1 MKRNNWIARVGAYA
15 IGLLIL
21 AFGVAFSVNSNLG
34 VSPANSFPYVVS
46 LIINQKIGNC
56 VTVIFICY
64 ILLQILILRKDFQ
77 WINLSQILF
86 STLFGKFVDF
96 AKLVLGDFCI
106 PTYAG
111 RLLMLAISI
120 VLIAIGISTY
130 MGAKLVNMPTEGLA
144 SAIASKLPN
153 KEFHQVKVMVDCASV
168 GTGLILSLIFL
179 GGLNGI
185 REGTIISAIVIGKV
199 IPYANRLTGPLL
211 QKFCFKG

>member
-1 MKRNNWIARVGAYA
+1 MKKNNWIARVGAYA

-46 LIINQKIGNC
+46 LIINQKMGNC

-64 ILLQILILRKDFQ
+64 ILLQILILKKDFQ
-77 WINLSQILF
+77 WINLSQIVF

-96 AKLVLGDFCI
+96 AKFVLGDFCI

-153 KEFHQVKVMVDCASV
+153 KEFHHVKVMVDCASV
-168 GTGLILSLIFL
+168 GTGMILSFIFL
-179 GGLNGI
+179 GGLQGI

-199 IPYANRLTGPLL
+199 IPYANRLTGPML
-211 QKFCFKG
+211 QKFCFSK

>member
-1 MKRNNWIARVGAYA
+1 MKKNNWIARVGAYA

-46 LIINQKIGNC
+46 LIINQKMGNC

-64 ILLQILILRKDFQ
+64 ILLQILILKKDFQ
-77 WINLSQILF
+77 RIYLSQIVF

-96 AKLVLGDFCI
+96 AKFFLGDFCI

-153 KEFHQVKVMVDCASV
+153 KEFHHVKVMVDCASV
-168 GTGLILSLIFL
+168 GTGMILSFIFL
-179 GGLNGI
+179 GGSERVRSSVQLKS
-185 REGTIISAIVIGKV
+185 EK
-199 IPYANRLTGPLL
+199 
-211 QKFCFKG
+211 

>member
-1 MKRNNWIARVGAYA
+1 MKKNKWIARIAAYA

-46 LIINQKIGNC
+46 LILNTKMGNC

-77 WINLSQILF
+77 WIDLSQILF

-96 AKLVLGDFCI
+96 AKMVLDGFCF

-120 VLIAIGISTY
+120 VLIAIGISMY

-144 SAIASKLPN
+144 SAIAAKLPN
-153 KEFHQVKVMVDCASV
+153 KEFHQTKVMVDCASV
-168 GTGLILSLIFL
+168 GTALILSMCFL
-179 GGLNGI
+179 GGLQGI

-199 IPYANRLTGPLL
+199 IPYANKVTKPIL
-211 QKFCFKG
+211 QKFCF

>member
-1 MKRNNWIARVGAYA
+1 MKKNKWIVRVIAYA

-46 LIINQKIGNC
+46 LILNTKMGNC

-96 AKLVLGDFCI
+96 AKLVLDGFCF

-111 RLLMLAISI
+111 RLLMLAISV
-120 VLIAIGISTY
+120 VLIAIGISMY

-144 SAIASKLPN
+144 SAIAAKLPN
-153 KEFHQVKVMVDCASV
+153 KEFHQTKVMVDCASV
-168 GTGLILSLIFL
+168 GTALILSVCFL
-179 GGLNGI
+179 GGLQGI

-199 IPYANRLTGPLL
+199 IPYANKVTKPIL
-211 QKFCFKG
+211 QKFCF

>member
-1 MKRNNWIARVGAYA
+1 MKKNKWIARVIAYA

-46 LIINQKIGNC
+46 LILNTKMGNC

-96 AKLVLGDFCI
+96 AKLVLDGFCF

-111 RLLMLAISI
+111 RLLMLAISV
-120 VLIAIGISTY
+120 VLIAIGISMY

-144 SAIASKLPN
+144 SAIAAKLPN
-153 KEFHQVKVMVDCASV
+153 KEFHQTKVMVDCASV
-168 GTGLILSLIFL
+168 GTALILSVCFL
-179 GGLNGI
+179 GGLQGI

-199 IPYANRLTGPLL
+199 IPYANKVTKPIL
-211 QKFCFKG
+211 QKFCF

>member
-1 MKRNNWIARVGAYA
+1 MKKNKWIARIAAYA

-46 LIINQKIGNC
+46 LILDTKMGNC

-64 ILLQILILRKDFQ
+64 ILMQILILRKDFQ

-96 AKLVLGDFCI
+96 AKLVLDGFCF

-120 VLIAIGISTY
+120 VLIAIGISMY

-144 SAIASKLPN
+144 SAIAAKLPN
-153 KEFHQVKVMVDCASV
+153 KEFHQTKVMVDCASV
-168 GTGLILSLIFL
+168 GTALILSVCFL
-179 GGLNGI
+179 GGLQGI

-199 IPYANRLTGPLL
+199 IPYANKVTKPIL
-211 QKFCFKG
+211 QKFCF